1 MEFMEDWP
9 QIIYDHFTYA
19 IVLINDIEIIDA
31 LAFAYYNLIKIQCFY
46 AKKYKPWPILATNQM
61 HSPWGR
67 AIYPCWISSTST
79 LCTHG
84 AIVKVVAGDAQPEAV
99 FGYFYP
105 ADGGVGE
112 E

>member
-1 MEFMEDWP
+1 M
-9 QIIYDHFTYA
+9 IHDHFTYA
-19 IVLINDIEIIDA
+19 ISLIYALEIIDA
-31 LAFAYYNLIKIQCFY
+31 MSFASYNLIKVDAFY
-46 AKKYKPWPILATNQM
+46 AKLKIPWPILATNQM

-67 AIYPCWISSTST
+67 AIYPCRISPAST

-84 AIVKVVAGDAQPEAV
+84 AIVKVVVGDTQPEAV

-105 ADGGVGE
+105 ADEGEGE